1 MFSLRENHWTIQVN
15 RHEES
20 QLKEWR
26 EHCITVHTV
35 VILKNSVTERCYP
48 ATMVLKE
55 QSREHI
61 WTQRHFQEVHE
72 ENTIF
77 VIMMNHYLPFSLIF
91 SRISSGIF
99 QKLHAMWSHSRLNEQ
114 LCLSSCLYSSQM
126 LQWCAKHE
134 IMPLIT
140 KFCLG
145 KKEYFP

>member
-77 VIMMNHYLPFSLIF
+77 VIMMNHYLPVSLIF

-99 QKLHAMWSHSRLNEQ
+99 QKLFVTLVCTQHRHFLN
-114 LCLSSCLYSSQM
+114 L
-126 LQWCAKHE
+126 
-134 IMPLIT
+134 LIHYLWNF
-140 KFCLG
+140 KYLF
-145 KKEYFP
+145 